1 MHIPIFLRDK
11 IKKHILDISILLLSI
26 ILFNIFF
33 PYSVYT
39 IPNLKK
45 GDIASRDIIAP
56 ITFDLL
62 KNSTILKME
71 RQLAYDNVPPV
82 LIFDEKATQNT
93 INELYKLSVFLDSM
107 KMNLWKQDNKKR
119 ILSKRYPSLSKELI
133 EILLSEKGEKVLSYA
148 GGALNDILSKGVIS
162 DKISIPFG
170 KDKKVVI
177 EKNGKEHIVGVEEIF
192 DLNEAMHFI
201 KQDITSK
208 YSSNSFLLKYSP
220 ELTQSIIKPNLS
232 VDIAETSFRR
242 ENARNSVQKKVGVIL
257 KGEIIVRANEIVDES
272 VEDKITSM
280 YTYMSPKQNSFDRV
294 IRFLVKNMI
303 FFIIFFL
310 YILFINS
317 QFKKLNIRKRDKIF
331 ISSVF
336 ILNILVYGL
345 FYQFAHI
352 EYLLPVLLSSILI
365 SLLYSRTFA
374 LVSLLFN
381 LSSLILYSGLR
392 MQGLLALLI
401 SSIYAIYLI
410 RERGSRKHFVS
421 VIVRVG
427 LVNGIFAFL
436 IELYGETSFGQA
448 IISSVYGFINGV
460 ISIILVT
467 AFIQILERI
476 LGKVTRISLMDLLD
490 LNHPLLIDLAEKTSG
505 TFNHSMVVAS
515 LSEKAALAIN
525 ADELMAKVGGYFHD
539 IGKMEKPEYFIENQN
554 RDFNPHQSLP
564 PEISATIIKEHIID
578 GEKMANKHKIPSQ
591 VTAFIKSHH
600 GTSTIEY
607 FLEKSKSQDPL
618 TDDNKYRYDG
628 PLPKTNEETIVML
641 ADSVEAGVRSLSNP
655 DEQGMKRTIET
666 IFEKKLRDGQFNESE
681 MSVANILIIRDVFS
695 NVLKGI
701 YHPRVDYDNIGKK

>member
-1 MHIPIFLRDK
+1 
-11 IKKHILDISILLLSI
+11 
-26 ILFNIFF
+26 
-33 PYSVYT
+33 
-39 IPNLKK
+39 
-45 GDIASRDIIAP
+45 
-56 ITFDLL
+56 
-62 KNSTILKME
+62 
-71 RQLAYDNVPPV
+71 
-82 LIFDEKATQNT
+82 
-93 INELYKLSVFLDSM
+93 
-107 KMNLWKQDNKKR
+107 
-119 ILSKRYPSLSKELI
+119 
-133 EILLSEKGEKVLSYA
+133 EKGEKVLSYA

-192 DLNEAMHFI
+192 DLNEGMQFI